1 MASKLDVTND
11 AGTDVAI
18 SLDGEVAIP
27 GSITPEAQV
36 IVGSNG
42 HPGKIVVRDFQG
54 LDVFR
59 LESPLGAHLFVGS
72 KEGLSGFVHLI
83 GGRAAETILL
93 DGSVGRISC
102 FDRNGNKT
110 ISLDGGSGDIKVSGA
125 GCAEMFD
132 VGVAGPVDAG
142 TVVVMQ
148 SAEALQPC
156 DRAYD
161 RRVAGIVSGAGD
173 RRPGVI
179 LNGHKARGAAV
190 ALTGTVFCKAD
201 ATGEPIELGDLL
213 TTSSMIGHAMK
224 ASDASRTMGS
234 VLGKAMAPLPSG
246 TGLILVL
253 VALA

>member
-11 AGTDVAI
+11 AGTDIAI

-59 LESPLGAHLFVGS
+59 LESPFGAHLFVGS
-72 KEGLSGFVHLI
+72 KEGLAGFVHLI
-83 GGRAAETILL
+83 GGLAAETILL
-93 DGSVGRISC
+93 NGADGRISC

-110 ISLDGGSGDIKVSGA
+110 IELDGDRGDVKVSGA
-125 GCAEMFD
+125 ECAKMFD
-132 VGVAGPVDAG
+132 VSAANPVDAG
-142 TVVVMQ
+142 TVVVLQ
-148 SAEALQPC
+148 SAEAVQPS

-161 RRVAGIVSGAGD
+161 RRVAGIVSGAGG
-173 RRPGVI
+173 RHPGVI
-179 LNGHKARGAAV
+179 LNGKNAQGVAV
-190 ALTGTVFCKAD
+190 ALAGTVFCKAD
-201 ATGEPIELGDLL
+201 ATNEPIEVGDLL

-224 ASDASRTMGS
+224 ASDASRTVGS
-234 VLGKAMAPLPSG
+234 VLGKAMAPLTSG

-253 VALA
+253 VALG